1 MKILCKDQLEEVR
14 PKMAGGEGE
23 CTVQHVLEK
32 EDAYGAGRNFTIN
45 TLAPGC
51 SIGYHQHKGE
61 FEVYYVLEGVG
72 QVVDD
77 GEIYLLRQGD
87 MMQCRDGSSHS
98 IENRTDKPL
107 RVLALIINVRDPA

>member
-1 MKILCKDQLEEVR
+1 MRKENAQQRREIRTD
-14 PKMAGGEGE
+14 MMGGKGQVEL
-23 CTVQHVLEK
+23 QHVLEK

-87 MMQCRDGSSHS
+87 MMQCRDGGSHS
-98 IENRTDKPL
+98 IENVGEEPL
-107 RVLALIINVRDPA
+107 RVLALILNVAQ